1 MTEVRVMS
9 MRLLRMAPLAA
20 VCVLVSVGCT
30 HVKQERDAVP
40 AAATR
45 GAVDSGVDA
54 VTARM
59 DAKWVSAIVGMKIE
73 TPAGALLGRV
83 RDVIVDGYGRPAFAI
98 ASYGGVMGIGTK
110 YTAVPWATVAEMLDR
125 DRLLVDRANLESA
138 PVLSSA
144 TPEPGN
150 KGWRHAAESYW
161 NGKTVAAQ

>member
-1 MTEVRVMS
+1 MR
-9 MRLLRMAPLAA
+9 MRLLRMAPVVA

-30 HVKQERDAVP
+30 HVKQERDVVA

-45 GAVDSGVDA
+45 GAVDGGVDA

-83 RDVIVDGYGRPAFAI
+83 QDVIVDGYGRPGFAI
-98 ASYGGVMGIGTK
+98 VSYGGVMGIGTK
-110 YTAVPWATVAEMLDR
+110 YTAVPWSTVAEMLDR
-125 DRLLVDRANLESA
+125 DKLLVERSNLEGA

-144 TPEPGN
+144 TRELWN
-150 KGWRHAAESYW
+150 KGWRRAAESYW
-161 NGKTVAAQ
+161 YGKRVAAQ